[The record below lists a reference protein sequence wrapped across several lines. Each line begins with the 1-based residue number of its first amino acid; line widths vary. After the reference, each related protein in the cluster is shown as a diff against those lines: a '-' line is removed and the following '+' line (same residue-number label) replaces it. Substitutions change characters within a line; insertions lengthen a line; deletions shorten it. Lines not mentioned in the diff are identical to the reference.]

1 VSSPVADLLAG
12 VGRALASAGV
22 RWFLFGAQAAIVHG
36 ASRLTADVDVT
47 VDPAGRSNADLV
59 DSLRREGFSLRVTDV
74 DDFVDRTRVLPLV
87 HEPSGILCDVV
98 LAGPGIEEL
107 FFERASLCDVGGVRV
122 PVVAADDLVAMK
134 ILAGR
139 PKDLDDVLAVV
150 RTQGGSL
157 DLGRAR
163 ATLGMLE
170 RALDRRDLLPN
181 LEAAIARA
189 RRAP

>member
-1 VSSPVADLLAG
+1 MRSPVAELLAG
-12 VGRALASAGV
+12 VGRALGSLGV

-36 ASRLTADVDVT
+36 ATRLTADVDVT
-47 VDPAGRSNADLV
+47 ADPEDRSTASLV
-59 DSLRREGFSLRVTDV
+59 AAFRREGFALRVADA
-74 DDFVDRTRVLPLV
+74 DGFVEKTRVLPLV

-107 FFERASLCDVGGVRV
+107 FFERARPYDVGGVRV
-122 PVVAADDLVAMK
+122 PVVAADDLLAMK

-139 PKDLDDVLAVV
+139 PKDLEDALAVV
-150 RTQGGSL
+150 RVQGGAL

-163 ATLGMLE
+163 TTLGMLE
-170 RALDRRDLLPN
+170 RALDRRDLQPA
-181 LEAAIARA
+181 LEAVLERA